1 MPDLS
6 LATAPP
12 HLRPFHSSPEQAAGG
27 GERVVLTIGNCQ
39 AESLRVV
46 LPQDAGLLT
55 VRTPP
60 VHELTETD
68 ARQLHAWIARAD
80 LVALQPVRDD
90 YRGLPVGTRQLLQAN
105 AGRARVAV
113 VPIIRYA
120 GLYPRQLIVRP
131 PSDTSLT
138 PPLVPYHDAGVL
150 LEAAG
155 HRLPPLTPA
164 AVHAVAR
171 ASLDE
176 LRAREAA
183 HGTVRASDLFDAPS
197 FGLMRTINHPGNP
210 VWAALA
216 SRVLEAWGVTAAPHD
231 PGRPLLDS
239 VHAPREQAVID
250 AFGLEADARP
260 DWTVDGETVGFERMR
275 RAHLDWYAEHPDAVA
290 AGLARH
296 EATLRALAGA

>member
-6 LATAPP
+6 LPTAPP
-12 HLRPFHSSPEQAAGG
+12 HLRLFHSSPAQAAAD

-39 AESLRVV
+39 TESLRVV
-46 LPQDAGLLT
+46 LPREAGLLT

-68 ARQLHAWIARAD
+68 AAQLHAWMARAD

-90 YRGLPVGTRQLLQAN
+90 YRGLPVGTRQLLRAN
-105 AGRARVAV
+105 AVRARVAV
-113 VPIIRYA
+113 VPIIRFA

-138 PPLVPYHDAGVL
+138 PPLVPYHDAAVL

-155 HRLPPLTPA
+155 RSLPPLTRS
-164 AVHAVAR
+164 AVRAVTDL
-171 ASLDE
+171 SLAE
-176 LRAREAA
+176 LRTRELA

-197 FGLMRTINHPGNP
+197 FELMRTINHPGNP
-210 VWAALA
+210 IWAALA
-216 SRVLEAWGVTAAPHD
+216 ARVLETWGVDAPPHD

-250 AFGLEADARP
+250 AFDLQTDARA
-260 DWTVDGETVGFERMR
+260 DWIVDGTPVPTEQVR
-275 RAHLDWYAEHPDAVA
+275 RAHLAWYAEHPDAVA

-296 EATLRALAGA
+296 EPTLRALAAA